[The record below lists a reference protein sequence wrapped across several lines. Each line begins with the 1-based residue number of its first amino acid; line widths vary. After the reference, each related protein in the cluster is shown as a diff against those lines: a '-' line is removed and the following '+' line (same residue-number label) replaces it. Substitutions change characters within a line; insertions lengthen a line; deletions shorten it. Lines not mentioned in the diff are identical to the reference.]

1 MKMDFMSPEVTQSRS
16 SKVAIPTTTFNRTF
30 PSFQAFKAY
39 KQPHSTLPSLPSTSK
54 MSSVNVCTQAQL
66 DAAMD
71 AIWADLEARYN
82 TIEDVKARL
91 TLELWGAPAPVA
103 VASPVAEMPSE
114 AESEKSDKPKKGRKA
129 GPMTEEAKAKMVA
142 KRAATIAA
150 KAAAAAPAVVVVAPA
165 PEPEAKPLK
174 IKVPKETKVKLTKE
188 ERSAA
193 AKARYAALSDEGKA
207 AIRER
212 LVNAKA
218 AAKAAKAAAV

>member
-1 MKMDFMSPEVTQSRS
+1 
-16 SKVAIPTTTFNRTF
+16 
-30 PSFQAFKAY
+30 
-39 KQPHSTLPSLPSTSK
+39 

-103 VASPVAEMPSE
+103 SPVAEMPSE
-114 AESEKSDKPKKGRKA
+114 AESEKSEAKRGRKK

-150 KAAAAAPAVVVVAPA
+150 KAAKAAAAPAVVVVAPVMPSEA
-165 PEPEAKPLK
+165 EVEEALRQAEEANHADAVKAAAEILAAAEPKPVAKRDP
-174 IKVPKETKVKLTKE
+174 KVKMTKE
-188 ERSAA
+188 ERSQA
-193 AKARYAALSDEGKA
+193 AKARYAAMSDEAKA

-212 LVNAKA
+212 MIKGRQ
-218 AAKAAKAAAV
+218 AAKAAAV

>member
-1 MKMDFMSPEVTQSRS
+1 
-16 SKVAIPTTTFNRTF
+16 
-30 PSFQAFKAY
+30 
-39 KQPHSTLPSLPSTSK
+39 
-54 MSSVNVCTQAQL
+54 MSSVNNCTQVQL

-91 TLELWGAPAPVA
+91 FLELWGAPA
-103 VASPVAEMPSE
+103 EMPASVYDVLTVHAGDSGAPPAE
-114 AESEKSDKPKKGRKA
+114 TESEGTKRGRKKG
-129 GPMTEEAKAKMVA
+129 PMSEEAKAKMVA

-150 KAAAAAPAVVVVAPA
+150 KKVAAAPAEVVVV

-174 IKVPKETKVKLTKE
+174 IKAPKEAKVKMSKE

-218 AAKAAKAAAV
+218 AAKAAKAEILKARAEANEED

>member
-1 MKMDFMSPEVTQSRS
+1 
-16 SKVAIPTTTFNRTF
+16 
-30 PSFQAFKAY
+30 
-39 KQPHSTLPSLPSTSK
+39 
-54 MSSVNVCTQAQL
+54 MSSVNTCTRVQL

-91 TLELWGAPAPVA
+91 FLELWPEPV
-103 VASPVAEMPSE
+103 EMPASAYDVLTSHAGDSG
-114 AESEKSDKPKKGRKA
+114 AESDESTASKKGRKP
-129 GPMTEEAKAKMVA
+129 GKMSEEAKAKMVA

-150 KAAAAAPAVVVVAPA
+150 KKAAAAPVEVAVVV
-165 PEPEAKPLK
+165 PEPVAEKPLK
-174 IKVPKETKVKLTKE
+174 IKVPKEAKVKMSKE

>member
-1 MKMDFMSPEVTQSRS
+1 
-16 SKVAIPTTTFNRTF
+16 
-30 PSFQAFKAY
+30 
-39 KQPHSTLPSLPSTSK
+39 

-91 TLELWGAPAPVA
+91 TLELWGAPVGAP
-103 VASPVAEMPSE
+103 AEMPASAYDVLTSHAGDSG
-114 AESEKSDKPKKGRKA
+114 AESDASTASKKGRKP
-129 GPMTEEAKAKMVA
+129 GKMSEEAKAKMVA

-150 KAAAAAPAVVVVAPA
+150 KKAAAAPVEVVVV
-165 PEPEAKPLK
+165 PEPVAEKPLK
-174 IKVPKETKVKLTKE
+174 IKVPKEAKVKMSKE

-193 AKARYAALSDEGKA
+193 AKARYAALSEEGKA

-212 LVNAKA
+212 LVTARAANKEKKA
-218 AAKAAKAAAV
+218 EILKARAEANEED

>member
-1 MKMDFMSPEVTQSRS
+1 MCSRAS
-16 SKVAIPTTTFNRTF
+16 IHT
-30 PSFQAFKAY
+30 
-39 KQPHSTLPSLPSTSK
+39 HILTLKLPSTNAPTLLHTR
-54 MSSVNVCTQAQL
+54 MSSNTCTQAQL
-66 DAAMD
+66 EAAMD

-91 TLELWGAPAPVA
+91 NLELWGAPAPVA
-103 VASPVAEMPSE
+103 VSEPVS
-114 AESEKSDKPKKGRKA
+114 ESESEGKRGRKKG
-129 GPMTEEAKAKMVA
+129 PMSEEAKAKMVA

-150 KAAAAAPAVVVVAPA
+150 KAAGAAPAVVA

-174 IKVPKETKVKLTKE
+174 IKAPKEAKVKLSKE

-212 LVNAKA
+212 LVKAKA
-218 AAKAAKAAAV
+218 AAKAAKAAV

>member
-1 MKMDFMSPEVTQSRS
+1 
-16 SKVAIPTTTFNRTF
+16 
-30 PSFQAFKAY
+30 
-39 KQPHSTLPSLPSTSK
+39 

-91 TLELWGAPAPVA
+91 TLELWGAPA
-103 VASPVAEMPSE
+103 EMPASVHDVLTVHAGDSGAPPSE
-114 AESEKSDKPKKGRKA
+114 TESEGTKRGRKK

-150 KAAAAAPAVVVVAPA
+150 KAAASAPAVVVVAPA

-174 IKVPKETKVKLTKE
+174 IKVPKETKVKLSKE

-193 AKARYAALSDEGKA
+193 AKARYAALSEEGKA

-212 LVNAKA
+212 LVAARTANKEKKA
-218 AAKAAKAAAV
+218 EILKARAEANEE

>member
-1 MKMDFMSPEVTQSRS
+1 
-16 SKVAIPTTTFNRTF
+16 
-30 PSFQAFKAY
+30 
-39 KQPHSTLPSLPSTSK
+39 
-54 MSSVNVCTQAQL
+54 MSSVNACTRVQL

-91 TLELWGAPAPVA
+91 FLELWPEPV
-103 VASPVAEMPSE
+103 EMPASAHDVLTSHAGDSG
-114 AESEKSDKPKKGRKA
+114 AESDESTASKKGRKP
-129 GPMTEEAKAKMVA
+129 GKMSEEAKAKMVA

-150 KAAAAAPAVVVVAPA
+150 KKAAAAPVEVVVVV
-165 PEPEAKPLK
+165 PEPVAEKPLK
-174 IKVPKETKVKLTKE
+174 IKVPKEAKVKMSKE

>member
-1 MKMDFMSPEVTQSRS
+1 
-16 SKVAIPTTTFNRTF
+16 
-30 PSFQAFKAY
+30 
-39 KQPHSTLPSLPSTSK
+39 

-103 VASPVAEMPSE
+103 VASPVAELPSE

-142 KRAATIAA
+142 KRRATVLAKA
-150 KAAAAAPAVVVVAPA
+150 KAADAAPAVVVEAPA
-165 PEPEAKPLK
+165 PEPEVKALK

-193 AKARYAALSDEGKA
+193 AKARYAALSEEGKA

-218 AAKAAKAAAV
+218 AAKAAKAAV

>member
-1 MKMDFMSPEVTQSRS
+1 
-16 SKVAIPTTTFNRTF
+16 
-30 PSFQAFKAY
+30 
-39 KQPHSTLPSLPSTSK
+39 

-91 TLELWGAPAPVA
+91 TRELWGAPAPVA
-103 VASPVAEMPSE
+103 VASPVAEQPSE
-114 AESEKSDKPKKGRKA
+114 AESEKSDKPKKGRKL
-129 GPMTEEAKAKMVA
+129 GKMSEEDKATMLA

-150 KAAAAAPAVVVVAPA
+150 KAAKAAAAPAVVVVAPA

-174 IKVPKETKVKLTKE
+174 IKIPKEIKVKLTKE

>member
-1 MKMDFMSPEVTQSRS
+1 MKMDFTSPELTQSRS

-30 PSFQAFKAY
+30 PSFQAFQAY
-39 KQPHSTLPSLPSTSK
+39 KLSSFLLPSTSK

-91 TLELWGAPAPVA
+91 TLELWGAPAPVEA
-103 VASPVAEMPSE
+103 PVAEQPSE
-114 AESEKSDKPKKGRKA
+114 AESEKSDKPKKGRKT
-129 GPMTEEAKAKMVA
+129 GPMTEEARAKMVA
-142 KRAATIAA
+142 KRNATVLAKA
-150 KAAAAAPAVVVVAPA
+150 KAAHAAPAVVAEAPA

-174 IKVPKETKVKLTKE
+174 IKVPKEAKVKLTKE

-212 LVNAKA
+212 LVKAKA
-218 AAKAAKAAAV
+218 AAKAAKAAV

>member
-1 MKMDFMSPEVTQSRS
+1 
-16 SKVAIPTTTFNRTF
+16 
-30 PSFQAFKAY
+30 
-39 KQPHSTLPSLPSTSK
+39 

-91 TLELWGAPAPVA
+91 TRELWGAPAPA
-103 VASPVAEMPSE
+103 AEPAAELPSE
-114 AESEKSDKPKKGRKA
+114 AESEKSDKPKKGRKT

-142 KRAATIAA
+142 KRRATVLAKA
-150 KAAAAAPAVVVVAPA
+150 KAADAAPAVVVVAPA

-193 AKARYAALSDEGKA
+193 AKARYASLSDEGKA

-218 AAKAAKAAAV
+218 AAKAAKAAV